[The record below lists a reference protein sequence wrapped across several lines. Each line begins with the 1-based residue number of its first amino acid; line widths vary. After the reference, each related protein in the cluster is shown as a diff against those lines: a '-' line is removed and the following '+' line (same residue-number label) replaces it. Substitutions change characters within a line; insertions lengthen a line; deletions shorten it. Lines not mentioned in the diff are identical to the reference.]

1 MTINAKYMSFETWL
15 QQWRDRYMAENLPIS
30 VKHYVINQSIK
41 TSAYKYEIKKHNISS
56 GFKCF

>member
-1 MTINAKYMSFETWL
+1 MSFETWL
-15 QQWRDRYMAENLPIS
+15 QQWRDRYMAEILPIS
-30 VKHYVINQSIK
+30 VKHYVINQPIK